1 MDCEKDCENIK
12 TNIPSL
18 LADEL
23 SRDESDRMLRHME
36 ECAQCRNEMAELE
49 KTWKLMDQW
58 KIEGPSAFV
67 KSRVMAAAQEW
78 LQSVQGSWWASFKR
92 SLIFQT
98 VVGALGFSM
107 IIYLLFPYD
116 KIINLCETNILKGG
130 LMAFFPKS
138 SIYFVIGL
146 LYGLVPISLSGIC
159 FSKNGEDNPLT
170 KGLGGGFIFAA
181 FLVPFFLVQC
191 PEFSSGLILTVALGM
206 IAGSLSGGTGTLW
219 VLSRLGKEAS
229 R

>member
-1 MDCEKDCENIK
+1 MDCEHAKIHILSPLREGLS
-12 TNIPSL
+12 P
-18 LADEL
+18 DECKEIL
-23 SRDESDRMLRHME
+23 HHME
-36 ECAQCRNEMAELE
+36 GCTQCRKEAEELE
-49 KTWKLMDQW
+49 KTWRLMDQW

-67 KSRVMAAAQEW
+67 KSSLMAVAQEE
-78 LQSVQGSWWASFKR
+78 LQSVQGSWWASFR
-92 SLIFQT
+92 RFLIFQT

-116 KIINLCETNILKGG
+116 KIINLCEINILNGG

-138 SIYFVIGL
+138 LIYFVIGL

-219 VLSRLGKEAS
+219 VLSMLGKEAS